1 MSFYRGMTCENVTIK
16 GDKGTPITAYVA
28 KPSGPGPFPGVV
40 LVHHLP
46 GWSEFYI
53 ETTRRFA
60 HHGYLAICANLYERA
75 GQGNPDDVAAKVR
88 ADGGI
93 PDAQMVGD
101 TEAAVKW
108 MRAQSNHN
116 GKVGLFGSCSGGRHA
131 FIYACQK
138 KDVDACAELWGGRV
152 VMGKEELNAK
162 TPVAPIEMTKDL
174 CCPLIG
180 MFGNDDRAP
189 SPEQVNQHE
198 AELKKHGKARVLPL
212 RRCRPRHLL
221 LAPATLPARA
231 GHGWLEQ
238 GVRLLRQASGEV
250 GGPDMC
256 TSIIEIARAE
266 GMAKRG
272 DEWFPL
278 SQAVVAYDH
287 ARHAPLGDVI
297 TLDFINTGL
306 EPGARAGIELTLETA
321 KELRAALDR
330 AIAAAEFEEAEVR
343 GKGAPCPASFGQR
356 DPRDRRALG

>member
-1 MSFYRGMTCENVTIK
+1 MSFYRGMICENVTIK
-16 GDKGTPITAYVA
+16 GDQGTPITAYIA
-28 KPSGPGPFPGVV
+28 KPSGTGPFPGVV

-116 GKVGLFGSCSGGRHA
+116 GKVGIFGSCSGGRHA

-138 KDVDACAELWGGRV
+138 KDVDACVELWGGRV

-162 TPVAPIEMTKDL
+162 TPVAPVEMTKDL
-174 CCPLIG
+174 SCPLLGI
-180 MFGNDDRAP
+180 FGNDDRAP

-198 AELKKHGKARVLPL
+198 AELKKHGKMHEFYRYDG
-212 RRCRPRHLL
+212 
-221 LAPATLPARA
+221 A
-231 GHGWLEQ
+231 GHGIFYWHRPLHRPEQ
-238 GVRLLRQASGEV
+238 AMDGWSKVFTFFGKHL
-250 GGPDMC
+250 
-256 TSIIEIARAE
+256 
-266 GMAKRG
+266 AK
-272 DEWFPL
+272 
-278 SQAVVAYDH
+278 
-287 ARHAPLGDVI
+287 
-297 TLDFINTGL
+297 
-306 EPGARAGIELTLETA
+306 
-321 KELRAALDR
+321 
-330 AIAAAEFEEAEVR
+330 
-343 GKGAPCPASFGQR
+343 
-356 DPRDRRALG
+356 

>member
-1 MSFYRGMTCENVTIK
+1 MSFYRGMTCENVTLT

-40 LVHHLP
+40 LIHHLP

-75 GQGNPDDVAAKVR
+75 GDGNPDDVAAKVR

-108 MRAQSNHN
+108 MRAQPNRN

-162 TPVAPIEMTKDL
+162 TPVAPIDMTKDL
-174 CCPLIG
+174 SCPIIG
-180 MFGNDDRAP
+180 IFGNDDRAP
-189 SPEQVNQHE
+189 SPEQVNEHE
-198 AELKKHGKARVLPL
+198 AELKKHGKSARVPPL
-212 RRCRPRHLL
+212 RRRRPRHLV
-221 LAPATLPARA
+221 LAPAALPAGSRD
-231 GHGWLEQ
+231 GRLEQ
-238 GVRLLRQASGEV
+238 GARLLRQASGEV
-250 GGPDMC
+250 GM
-256 TSIIEIARAE
+256 AE
-266 GMAKRG
+266 R
-272 DEWFPL
+272 L
-278 SQAVVAYDH
+278 
-287 ARHAPLGDVI
+287 
-297 TLDFINTGL
+297 
-306 EPGARAGIELTLETA
+306 
-321 KELRAALDR
+321 
-330 AIAAAEFEEAEVR
+330 
-343 GKGAPCPASFGQR
+343 
-356 DPRDRRALG
+356 PRT